1 MKVYLVNA
9 ETNEI
14 IETFENVVEWGYNF
28 VEYLN
33 GGYPAKI
40 YCNENEYFTNVE
52 VQNAIDSE

>member
-14 IETFENVVEWGYNF
+14 IQTFEDVIEWGYNF

-33 GGYPAKI
+33 GGYRAKI
-40 YCNENEYFTNVE
+40 YCNENEYFTNEE
-52 VQNAIDSE
+52 VQDGNE